1 MTCKHEKKIINDCQ
15 HEAIISLC
23 IQPPRPC
30 TRKV

>member
-1 MTCKHEKKIINDCQ
+1 MTCKHEKNINDCQ

-23 IQPPRPC
+23 TQPPRPC